1 MNYIPNSDS
10 LQGITYEWLTKDNW
24 ALLVELFGERGAC
37 GNCWCMYFRLN
48 KAAFISGKT
57 DGGNKGA
64 LKQLVWSDLP
74 TGVLAVCDGIA
85 VGWCAVA
92 PREHYLKI
100 ERSRVHKRIDDKAVW
115 SVSCFFIHK
124 QFRRMGLS
132 VALLNGVI
140 DLASQ
145 RGIAVLEGYPTIP
158 TKEPLPDSFAW
169 IGLYKSFE
177 RAGFVIAD
185 QTSRNRPMMRYYL

>member
-48 KAAFISGKT
+48 KAAFINGKT

-132 VALLNGVI
+132 VALLKGVI

-169 IGLYKSFE
+169 IGLYKTFE